1 MNQIPHIMT
10 NDKLVL
16 IGVTGLKSGG
26 VLIDHIASNLDKVK
40 TLFPGGIVV
49 ICRETSKT
57 EKVEKLLPDVTI
69 KRGEITD
76 ESFLSDSLSGCD
88 TLIHVAGIHWSR
100 EIVNAAA
107 DNNIRR
113 LILVHTTGI
122 YSKYKA
128 AGEEYR
134 HIDDYVEKQC
144 KENNIILTILRP
156 TMIYGNIHD
165 MNVVKF
171 ISMVDKFPIM
181 PIVRSARFELQP
193 VHYKD
198 LGKAYYDVLMNEKT
212 GGHNYNLSGGEV
224 IQLRDML
231 NVIGE
236 NLGKKVIFISCP
248 FWIAYG
254 GAWGLYCASFGR
266 IDYREKVQRLCEPRV
281 YDHDDATRDFGYK
294 PRMFRVGIVDEVKE
308 YVQNK

>member
-1 MNQIPHIMT
+1 MT
-10 NDKLVL
+10 
-16 IGVTGLKSGG
+16 
-26 VLIDHIASNLDKVK
+26 
-40 TLFPGGIVV
+40 
-49 ICRETSKT
+49 
-57 EKVEKLLPDVTI
+57 LPI

-107 DNNIRR
+107 YNNIRR

-171 ISMVDKFPIM
+171 ISLVDKFPIM

-212 GGHNYNLSGGEV
+212 CGHNYNLSGGEI

-231 NVIGE
+231 TVIGE

-281 YDHDDATRDFGYK
+281 YDHDDATRDFGYN
-294 PRMFRVGIVDEVKE
+294 PRMFRIGIVDEVKE
-308 YVQNK
+308 YLQNK

>member
-134 HIDDYVEKQC
+134 RIDDYVEKQC

-171 ISMVDKFPIM
+171 ISLVDKFPIM

-212 GGHNYNLSGGEV
+212 CGHNYNLSGGEV

-231 NVIGE
+231 TVIGE
-236 NLGKKVIFISCP
+236 NLGKKVTFISCP

-266 IDYREKVQRLCEPRV
+266 IGYREKVQRLCEPRV
-281 YDHDDATRDFGYK
+281 YDHDDATRDFGYN
-294 PRMFRVGIVDEVKE
+294 PRMFRIGIVDEVKE
-308 YVQNK
+308 YLQNK

>member
-107 DNNIRR
+107 YNNIRR

-171 ISMVDKFPIM
+171 ISLVDKFPIM

-193 VHYKD
+193 VH
-198 LGKAYYDVLMNEKT
+198 
-212 GGHNYNLSGGEV
+212 
-224 IQLRDML
+224 
-231 NVIGE
+231 
-236 NLGKKVIFISCP
+236 
-248 FWIAYG
+248 
-254 GAWGLYCASFGR
+254 
-266 IDYREKVQRLCEPRV
+266 
-281 YDHDDATRDFGYK
+281 
-294 PRMFRVGIVDEVKE
+294 
-308 YVQNK
+308 